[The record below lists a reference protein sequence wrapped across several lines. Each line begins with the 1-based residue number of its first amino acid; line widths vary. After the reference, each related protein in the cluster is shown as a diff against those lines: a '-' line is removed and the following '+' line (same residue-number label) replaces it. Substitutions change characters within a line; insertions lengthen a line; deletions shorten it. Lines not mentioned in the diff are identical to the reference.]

1 MTIDVKI
8 HELFGFPGRTVAAHA
23 TLALQVGARLALV
36 PAEATVSSIALE
48 VDAHPAAASV
58 PEGTFGVAGSA
69 HGVQVRSH
77 IVALLAVVGLG
88 AACGVFVG
96 RELALALVV
105 RCGASAAGIVVQK
118 AASSSSCCCR
128 VRVVQQEPVSRPGRH
143 SSILQRDGGHSM
155 SGYGGN
161 EYHTQ
166 LPCHNRGGERTK
178 CCCHGKIN

>member
-1 MTIDVKI
+1 MSKL
-8 HELFGFPGRTVAAHA
+8 HELCGFPGRTVAAHA
-23 TLALQVGARLALV
+23 TLTLHVGARLALV
-36 PAEATVSSIALE
+36 PAEATVGSIALE

-58 PEGTFGVAGSA
+58 PEGAFGVAGSA

-77 IVALLAVVGLG
+77 IVALLAVVSLG

-105 RCGASAAGIVVQK
+105 RCGAGAAGVVVQE
-118 AASSSSCCCR
+118 AASSSSRCCR
-128 VRVVQQEPVSRPGRH
+128 VSVVQQEPVSRPGWH
-143 SSILQRDGGHSM
+143 ISILQRDGGHSR

-166 LPCHNRGGERTK
+166 LPCHHRRGARTK
-178 CCCHGKIN
+178 CCCHG